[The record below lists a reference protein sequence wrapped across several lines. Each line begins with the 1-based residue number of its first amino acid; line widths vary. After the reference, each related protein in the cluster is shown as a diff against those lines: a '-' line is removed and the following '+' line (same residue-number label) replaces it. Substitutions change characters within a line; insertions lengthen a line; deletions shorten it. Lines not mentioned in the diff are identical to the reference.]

1 MSIAKA
7 KAGEIWGYTAEL
19 LNRRNPTGPSI
30 PTEINVYVRENKGGV
45 INGITIG
52 KESMPTRI
60 TIASDRSDWKKKTIC
75 DASASHKRSSSR
87 SSRSSRNS
95 QSGGTRRN
103 YRR

>member
-75 DASASHKRSSSR
+75 DSACTSGGRSRRNKR
-87 SSRSSRNS
+87 
-95 QSGGTRRN
+95 SGGTRRN